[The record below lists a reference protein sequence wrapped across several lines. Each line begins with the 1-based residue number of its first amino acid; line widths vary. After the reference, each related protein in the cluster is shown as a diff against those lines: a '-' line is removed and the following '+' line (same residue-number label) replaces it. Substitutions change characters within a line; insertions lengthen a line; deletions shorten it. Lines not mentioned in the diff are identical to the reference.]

1 MSLRTRL
8 SLVTVVVAALALA
21 GANLLVYE
29 LVSRYMDDRFDER
42 IDGLALPTA
51 RFLVEANLRGAPP
64 PNSTGPTFERR
75 GTGEHGDLAGAYG
88 EVRSANGEVLAKG
101 FVLTPIDHRKPP
113 HITRDDLRLRAGAAK
128 YFDTTA
134 AGPSGTLTYRVRV
147 GSLPD
152 SLISVTALPSAE
164 LTDTKHQ
171 IVLIQLFGSLGV
183 VALGLVITW
192 LLVGLGLRPLRRIE
206 ATAGR
211 IADGDLSQR
220 VEPDGK
226 RTEIGRLGT
235 SLNAMLGE
243 IESAFGAKEASE
255 RTLRRFVAD
264 ASHELRTPLTSIRG
278 YAELLR
284 RGADADPEERLA
296 AARRIE
302 QESTRMGVLVD
313 NLLLLARLDEGLPFE
328 HRPVDLTRIARD
340 LVQDARVV
348 DPGRA
353 ITVDSPATVTV
364 AGDGDRLTQVV
375 ANLLVNA
382 RTYTPANTPIELRV
396 GRENGKAQLD
406 VIDHGPG
413 VDAEVGQRV
422 FDRFWRADDS
432 RSRASGGTGLGLAIV
447 AAIVTAHHGTYS
459 VEPTHGGG
467 STFRVTLPI
476 DAPAVNAVEGEPE
489 PESSAA
495 TPDVASPR

>member
-8 SLVTVVVAALALA
+8 SLVTVVVAALALTSV
-21 GANLLVYE
+21 NVVVYE

-42 IDGLALPTA
+42 IDGLSLPTA
-51 RFLVEANLRGAPP
+51 RFLLNASLRGTQPP
-64 PNSTGPTFERR
+64 STTGPSFERR
-75 GTGEHGDLAGAYG
+75 GNTQHGDLAGAYG
-88 EVRSANGEVLAKG
+88 EVRSPNGEVLAKG
-101 FVLTPIDHRKPP
+101 YVLTPNDHRKPP
-113 HITRDDLRLRAGAAK
+113 SIPRDELHPPAHSAN
-128 YFDTTA
+128 YFNTTA
-134 AGPSGTLTYRVRV
+134 ASRSGGIITYRVRV
-147 GSLPD
+147 AALPEGF
-152 SLISVTALPSAE
+152 IGVTALPSAE

-183 VALGLVITW
+183 VALGLAITW
-192 LLVGLGLRPLRRIE
+192 LLVGIGLRPLRRIE

-220 VEPDGK
+220 VQPDGK

-243 IESAFGAKEASE
+243 IESAFAAKEASE

-302 QESTRMGVLVD
+302 QESNRMGVLVD
-313 NLLLLARLDEGLPFE
+313 DLLLLARLDEGLPFE
-328 HRPVDLTRIARD
+328 HRPVDLTRIAHD
-340 LVQDARVV
+340 LAQDARVV

-353 ITVDSPATVTV
+353 ITVESAATVTV
-364 AGDGDRLTQVV
+364 AGDADRLTQVV
-375 ANLLVNA
+375 TNLLANA
-382 RTYTPANTPIELRV
+382 RTYTPADSPIELRV
-396 GRENGKAQLD
+396 GRENGMAQLD
-406 VIDHGPG
+406 VVDHGPG
-413 VDAEVGQRV
+413 MDPELGQRV
-422 FDRFWRADDS
+422 FDRFWRADGS

-447 AAIVTAHHGTYS
+447 AAIVTAHHGTYA
-459 VEPTHGGG
+459 VEPTNGGG
-467 STFRVTLPI
+467 STFRVKLPI
-476 DAPAVNAVEGEPE
+476 EPPTVTAEPKPAEQ
-489 PESSAA
+489 PES
-495 TPDVASPR
+495 ASQP